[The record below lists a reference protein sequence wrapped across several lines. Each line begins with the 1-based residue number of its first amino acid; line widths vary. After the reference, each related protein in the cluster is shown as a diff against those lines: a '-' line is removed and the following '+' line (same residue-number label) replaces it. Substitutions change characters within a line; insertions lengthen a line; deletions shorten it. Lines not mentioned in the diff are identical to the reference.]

1 MTFSDILQ
9 QQYKL
14 SEDSIHLLLKDVTT
28 ISFNRK
34 EPIVQEGQRN
44 EYIYFVE
51 KGSVRGF
58 IEREGKEFTLLFAFE
73 GDMAAT
79 MPNLSQTPTA
89 KFTLETLES
98 STLVQISRS
107 HLEYL
112 FLHSLELANWG
123 RKLMEKTMQEYEHY
137 FIEYYWAD
145 KGHQYQILIKEYPQL
160 LQRVSLKEIASYLNI
175 TPQSLSRIRGS
186 LEINLTR
193 ASPLNKKQNQH
204 LCCQYPQEHRER
216 VHRGITHGGSVISH
230 DTIGISQCWRVCHT
244 SSH

>member
-1 MTFSDILQ
+1 MTFSNILQ

-14 SEDSIHLLLKDVTT
+14 SSDSILLLLKDAIT
-28 ISFNRK
+28 ISFNKK

-44 EYIYFVE
+44 DYIYFVE

-98 STLVQISRS
+98 STLVKISRS

-145 KGHQYQILIKEYPQL
+145 KGLQYQMLIKEFPQL

-175 TPQSLSRIRGS
+175 TPQSLSRIR
-186 LEINLTR
+186 
-193 ASPLNKKQNQH
+193 AH
-204 LCCQYPQEHRER
+204 LK
-216 VHRGITHGGSVISH
+216 
-230 DTIGISQCWRVCHT
+230 
-244 SSH
+244 

>member
-14 SEDSIHLLLKDVTT
+14 SSDSILLLLKDAIT
-28 ISFNRK
+28 ISFNKK

-44 EYIYFVE
+44 DYIYFVE

-58 IEREGKEFTLLFAFE
+58 IEREGKEFTLLFAFV
-73 GDMAAT
+73 
-79 MPNLSQTPTA
+79 
-89 KFTLETLES
+89 K
-98 STLVQISRS
+98 ISRS

-145 KGHQYQILIKEYPQL
+145 KGHQYQMLIKEFPQL

-175 TPQSLSRIRGS
+175 TPQSLSRIR
-186 LEINLTR
+186 
-193 ASPLNKKQNQH
+193 AH
-204 LCCQYPQEHRER
+204 LK
-216 VHRGITHGGSVISH
+216 
-230 DTIGISQCWRVCHT
+230 
-244 SSH
+244 

>member
-34 EPIVQEGQRN
+34 EPM
-44 EYIYFVE
+44 E

-145 KGHQYQILIKEYPQL
+145 KCHQYQILIKEDPQL

-175 TPQSLSRIRGS
+175 TPQSLSRIR
-186 LEINLTR
+186 
-193 ASPLNKKQNQH
+193 AH
-204 LCCQYPQEHRER
+204 LK
-216 VHRGITHGGSVISH
+216 
-230 DTIGISQCWRVCHT
+230 
-244 SSH
+244 

>member
-14 SEDSIHLLLKDVTT
+14 PSDITHLLLKDAIT
-28 ISFNRK
+28 ISFNKK

-44 EYIYFVE
+44 DYIYFVE

-73 GDMAAT
+73 GDM
-79 MPNLSQTPTA
+79 SQTPTA

-98 STLVQISRS
+98 STLVKISHS

-137 FIEYYWAD
+137 FIEYCWAD
-145 KGHQYQILIKEYPQL
+145 KGHQYQMLIREFPQL

-175 TPQSLSRIRGS
+175 TPQSLSRIR
-186 LEINLTR
+186 
-193 ASPLNKKQNQH
+193 AH
-204 LCCQYPQEHRER
+204 LK
-216 VHRGITHGGSVISH
+216 
-230 DTIGISQCWRVCHT
+230 
-244 SSH
+244 

>member
-79 MPNLSQTPTA
+79 MPNLSQ
-89 KFTLETLES
+89 
-98 STLVQISRS
+98 
-107 HLEYL
+107 HLHNHFPGIYHVYIQAL
-112 FLHSLELANWG
+112 
-123 RKLMEKTMQEYEHY
+123 QENH
-137 FIEYYWAD
+137 
-145 KGHQYQILIKEYPQL
+145 
-160 LQRVSLKEIASYLNI
+160 
-175 TPQSLSRIRGS
+175 
-186 LEINLTR
+186 INR
-193 ASPLNKKQNQH
+193 P
-204 LCCQYPQEHRER
+204 
-216 VHRGITHGGSVISH
+216 V
-230 DTIGISQCWRVCHT
+230 
-244 SSH
+244 

>member
-14 SEDSIHLLLKDVTT
+14 SSDSILLLLKDVTT

-98 STLVQISRS
+98 STLV
-107 HLEYL
+107 H
-112 FLHSLELANWG
+112 
-123 RKLMEKTMQEYEHY
+123 
-137 FIEYYWAD
+137 
-145 KGHQYQILIKEYPQL
+145 
-160 LQRVSLKEIASYLNI
+160 
-175 TPQSLSRIRGS
+175 
-186 LEINLTR
+186 
-193 ASPLNKKQNQH
+193 
-204 LCCQYPQEHRER
+204 
-216 VHRGITHGGSVISH
+216 
-230 DTIGISQCWRVCHT
+230 
-244 SSH
+244 